1 MTKKHEIINFFRRNI
16 AIPAV
21 LLMFIL
27 GATLYGGTSMNY
39 RRNLMN
45 VLLTA
50 SMLGIMGLGTNLCF
64 LLGARDLSVSAVGA
78 AASMFS
84 AMFSSYGFL
93 PSLIAGLLCG
103 AVFGIINGVIVAKFK
118 VQPFV
123 ATLGTQ
129 LAARG
134 VALLVNDELSIEI
147 ATDAHALKT
156 LGNGNLFG
164 MIPVPAI
171 LFVAMILVL
180 MVVLEYTHFGRSVY
194 AIGGNEEAAAMMGIR
209 VDRTKILVFLMSGL
223 TAGLSGVILSGHINA
238 GQPTSFIG
246 WEMTIMA
253 AIIIGGTSVKGGEG
267 KIVGIFFG
275 AIFLQLISNIINLHG
290 TISPYWKDVITGAI
304 LLVALLI
311 QRYSEQMAERATMEA
326 ALHAEGH
333 SI

>member
-1 MTKKHEIINFFRRNI
+1 MGCVLLILVGTTVNMNGLPYALANIIKAVIIIVSLAIQRDRVCKRYSAMTKKHEIINFFRRNI

-27 GATLYGGTSMNY
+27 GATLYGGTFMNY

-223 TAGLSGVILSGHINA
+223 TAGLSALYSA
-238 GQPTSFIG
+238 D
-246 WEMTIMA
+246 
-253 AIIIGGTSVKGGEG
+253 
-267 KIVGIFFG
+267 
-275 AIFLQLISNIINLHG
+275 ISTLD
-290 TISPYWKDVITGAI
+290 SLPLYW
-304 LLVALLI
+304 
-311 QRYSEQMAERATMEA
+311 ME
-326 ALHAEGH
+326 
-333 SI
+333 